1 MPGKS
6 AQIPGFEEKAL
17 EIGPLFAIGGCALA
31 VLVVGWLAVS
41 FSAPGRK
48 RMVVEW
54 ISATALYAVLLLLF
68 IHLVRD
74 AIEDDSTARLVA
86 FGFLCVLFAGG
97 LVVSLYQTFAS
108 SKSRGDSKSSATN

>member
-1 MPGKS
+1 M
-6 AQIPGFEEKAL
+6 
-17 EIGPLFAIGGCALA
+17 EIGPLFIIGGCALA
-31 VLVVGWLAVS
+31 VLIVGWLVVS

-48 RMVVEW
+48 RTVVEW
-54 ISATALYAVLLLLF
+54 ISTTAMYAVLSLLF

-86 FGFLCVLFAGG
+86 FGFLLVLFAGG